1 MHEREMIIR
10 ELSDLYLDAE
20 VMMEKPLASL
30 KGFTMNELLEVGRIE
45 DVLDWIAVAR
55 DASAAD
61 V

>member
-1 MHEREMIIR
+1 MEEREMIIR
-10 ELSDLYLDAE
+10 ELSDLYLDPE

>member
-1 MHEREMIIR
+1 MEEREMIIR